1 MRKIRRPRQ
10 DESVL
15 TALSAQRTDLL
26 ERLRHMKPSDPRYLH
41 AKDEL
46 RHYDNQL
53 ERYQLTHE
61 DRA

>member
-1 MRKIRRPRQ
+1 MRTPRRPRQ
-10 DESVL
+10 DDNVL
-15 TALSAQRTDLL
+15 TALAAQRADLI
-26 ERLRHMKPSDPRYLH
+26 ERLRNMKPDDPRYLH

-53 ERYQLTHE
+53 ERYQAQHE